1 MPGLGPFF
9 ALCAAGLGG
18 VYRLEFR
25 PWGLSLG
32 LKVPGVQGLE
42 LELCG
47 RDCETVV
54 AYRCGSRV
62 EETDPKTKNTSL
74 RACEAAA
81 LLGKN

>member
-42 LELCG
+42 LELMGSGYMGLCFVWDSG
-47 RDCETVV
+47 
-54 AYRCGSRV
+54 YRG
-62 EETDPKTKNTSL
+62 
-74 RACEAAA
+74 
-81 LLGKN
+81 